1 MNLLIEI
8 LATLTDAVF
17 LLVFVPAIMGVSIK
31 KKKWTIAFPVLYF
44 VEQLI
49 FDMLLPGF
57 AFLPVIILF
66 LIAFFFSLSLCRER
80 IAWSVF
86 TSCAFV
92 VVMMLVS
99 TLLFSVFSL
108 YIPNP
113 EVLLQGSK
121 MSIRV
126 LIILIGK
133 VVLFACYQLLSKL
146 FSKEKSIININAMM
160 MFGLTIG
167 TAIGLAVLMKIASV
181 IENVDADVEILILA
195 SILVL
200 LNVIFYLLIW
210 QNQKMQKHEYELQ
223 LIAERISNYEKHSD
237 EVAIIW
243 DNIKSVKHDL
253 NNHFLYLQA
262 QLELG
267 NTEKCKTY
275 LSEIQS
281 EVSKMGKLFK
291 TGNDVIDYMINVKM
305 SRLTETQ
312 ILVSGN
318 AGEFADILDADMTCI
333 LGNILDNAIEALEKV
348 KKNKR
353 LELHFSSTK
362 NCRII
367 LCKNSVDESVLN
379 VNSELNTTKSDA
391 EHHGFGH
398 VIIEDIVQKYG
409 GFTDYFED
417 DEMFGV
423 QISIPMIIN

>member
-1 MNLLIEI
+1 
-8 LATLTDAVF
+8 
-17 LLVFVPAIMGVSIK
+17 
-31 KKKWTIAFPVLYF
+31 
-44 VEQLI
+44 
-49 FDMLLPGF
+49 
-57 AFLPVIILF
+57 
-66 LIAFFFSLSLCRER
+66 
-80 IAWSVF
+80 
-86 TSCAFV
+86 
-92 VVMMLVS
+92 MMLVS

-133 VVLFACYQLLSKL
+133 AVLFACYQLLSKL

-210 QNQKMQKHEYELQ
+210 QNQKMQKHKYELR

-367 LCKNSVDESVLN
+367 LCKNSVDESILN

-398 VIIEDIVQKYG
+398 VIVEDIVQKYG